1 MEKNQI
7 TFEEYRQLVYKK
19 MLEKNLHRA
28 SEKEIIDYLKNEEQS
43 IKNSYEW
50 NKDFDG
56 ATDNIVDDIVV
67 ALDLVF

>member
-19 MLEKNLHRA
+19 MLEKNFHISLFR
-28 SEKEIIDYLKNEEQS
+28 
-43 IKNSYEW
+43 

-56 ATDNIVDDIVV
+56 ATDNIVDDIVY
-67 ALDLVF
+67 ALDLDF